1 MSIWTRLTQAVAQ
14 VGHSLGAF
22 LTEMAERRA
31 RPPEKSIAF
40 TIGMIALG
48 AKMAKADGVV
58 TGDEV
63 LAFKQVFR
71 VPDSELAAVAR
82 IYDLAKQDVA
92 GYDLYARQIAKLF
105 NAKAAILENVLDGLF
120 HIAKADG
127 ALHPAEIAFL
137 SDVAMR
143 FGFDAMD
150 FQRIKSRHDFAGD
163 EDPYVTLGVDRAA
176 SLEVIKL
183 RYRKLVR
190 DNHPDRQIALGVPAE
205 MVKLATERLARINSA
220 YDKVTKVRAG

>member
-1 MSIWTRLTQAVAQ
+1 MSIWTRLAEAVAQ
-14 VGHSLGAF
+14 VGQSLGAF
-22 LTEMAERRA
+22 LTQLAERRS

-48 AKMAKADGVV
+48 AKMAKADGAV

-63 LAFKQVFR
+63 RAFKQVFQ
-71 VPDSELAAVAR
+71 VPQSELAAVAR
-82 IYDLAKQDVA
+82 VYDLAKKDVA

-105 NAKAAILENVLDGLF
+105 RAKAGILENVLDGLF

-127 ALHPAEIAFL
+127 ALHPAEIEFL
-137 SDVAMR
+137 GNVAAQ
-143 FGFDAMD
+143 FGFDAQD
-150 FQRIKSRHDFAGD
+150 FQRIRSRHEPAAHD
-163 EDPYVTLGVDRAA
+163 DPYLTLGVEPSTSIEA
-176 SLEVIKL
+176 IKL

-190 DNHPDRQIALGVPAE
+190 DNHPDRQIALGVPEE

-220 YDKVTKVRAG
+220 YDQIMKVRAG